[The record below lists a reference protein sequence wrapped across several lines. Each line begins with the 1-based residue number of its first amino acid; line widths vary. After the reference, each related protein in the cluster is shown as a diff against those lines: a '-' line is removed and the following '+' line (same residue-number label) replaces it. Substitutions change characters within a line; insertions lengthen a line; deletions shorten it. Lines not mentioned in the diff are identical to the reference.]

1 MHVDITY
8 DTTSSNVLRIIGYFE
23 HNKDCQKTTLVR
35 YPSIPLHKHIYKAA
49 LEQLSQGARY
59 VPQVATAVISL
70 SLISSSVSLLSR
82 LKMFG
87 RWNMGST
94 RILVHIQTTTMNFLA
109 WILVAYTIAITGCKV

>member
-1 MHVDITY
+1 MDITY

-23 HNKDCQKTTLVR
+23 HNKDCQNTTFVR
-35 YPSIPLHKHIYKAA
+35 YPFIPLHKHIYKVA

-59 VPQVATAVISL
+59 VPQVATAAISL

-94 RILVHIQTTTMNFLA
+94 RILVHVQTTTMNFLA
-109 WILVAYTIAITGCKV
+109 QILVACTIAIIGCKV

>member
-23 HNKDCQKTTLVR
+23 HNKDCQNTTLVR
-35 YPSIPLHKHIYKAA
+35 YPSIPLHKHIYKAV

-82 LKMFG
+82 LKIFD